1 MNIRRTGI
9 LAAAFLLLASLFPLP
24 VPAGSDIQEF
34 PSCAHCGMS
43 RKAFDYSRM
52 LVTYEDG
59 ASVGTCSLACAEKEI
74 SGNRDR
80 KLRAVKVA
88 DYETRL
94 LLDAD
99 RAVWVIGGSEWGVM
113 TRTPKWAF
121 SGKVGAEAF
130 ARRSGG
136 AVATWEEALAAAT
149 EERSGKKPSGKSEGP
164 PPGKAAGGKSGCCCC
179 GK

>member
-1 MNIRRTGI
+1 MTIHRTRI
-9 LAAAFLLLASLFPLP
+9 LAAALLLLASLFPLP

-52 LVTYEDG
+52 LVTYDDG
-59 ASVGTCSLACAEKEI
+59 NSVALCSLSCAANELAW
-74 SGNRDR
+74 GTDR
-80 KLRAVKVA
+80 KVVSVKVA
-88 DYETRL
+88 DYDTKEL
-94 LLDAD
+94 IEAAK
-99 RAVWVIGGSEWGVM
+99 AVWVVGGSEWGVM

-121 SGKVGAEAF
+121 SGKDGAEAF
-130 ARRSGG
+130 VRKSGG

-149 EERSGKKPSGKSEGP
+149 EERSGKKPSGKSEGNP
-164 PPGKAAGGKSGCCCC
+164 SGKVAGGKSGCCCC